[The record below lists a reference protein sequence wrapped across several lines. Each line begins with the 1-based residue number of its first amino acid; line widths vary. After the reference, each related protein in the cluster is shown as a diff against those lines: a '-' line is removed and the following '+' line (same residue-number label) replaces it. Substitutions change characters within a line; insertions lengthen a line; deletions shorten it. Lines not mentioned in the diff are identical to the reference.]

1 MSRFARRV
9 QQAVPYTPPSGD
21 GSSDP
26 TIGAGALTVGS
37 ASYSVPGGAI
47 FASPSGND
55 TTGNGTQGNPY
66 KTATKAI
73 SVLGAGGTVVLRAGV
88 YHEGGVGQ
96 AGISGVEI
104 FDNNSTLQN
113 YPGEAVWFDG
123 SSVYSSWTQEG
134 SNWSTPFTITM
145 DHSPTWTR
153 GADDSTVPYYGFIN
167 PSYPCASW
175 PEMVFVDGV
184 QLTQVSTLGAVTV
197 STFYVAGSLT
207 GGSGATKYDFN
218 PTKIY
223 IGINPA
229 GHEVRVSDLQ
239 TCMTAW
245 SGTSGVTIRGIGIR
259 RYATSMPMAAC
270 LKTSGSNATVE
281 NVWIEDI
288 ATSGINSTNPNN
300 TFRHVTSIRCGNRGF
315 AAYRSDDLT
324 LESVRAEYN
333 NYEHFNYAPECGGMK
348 VGACRRVT
356 IFNSVFSNNYA
367 KGLWFDVSVD
377 EPVVYNCNFIDNE
390 HYGIFYE
397 ISANGIGANL
407 LVKGSPNCGLIVNNT
422 DNMRLW
428 NNTVVDCGG
437 NAQESGVRPFAIYQD
452 NRRPFPAGA
461 IFGRDTRQGDSY
473 YTTTMTWVID
483 NIEIY
488 NNVVAQPRSG
498 TQGVF
503 CIDDT
508 ERSTGDAR
516 LLADYHA
523 SMNGNVFHWVTQPAY
538 PYILPPATLGGA
550 NPATYSSHTAFVSG
564 TGLDTNGSQI
574 VPTSPVDG
582 TNNVT
587 SSTLHANATGL
598 PSDIAALIGQ
608 PTGTKHAGCWR

>member
-1 MSRFARRV
+1 
-9 QQAVPYTPPSGD
+9 
-21 GSSDP
+21 
-26 TIGAGALTVGS
+26 
-37 ASYSVPGGAI
+37 
-47 FASPSGND
+47 
-55 TTGNGTQGNPY
+55 
-66 KTATKAI
+66 
-73 SVLGAGGTVVLRAGV
+73 
-88 YHEGGVGQ
+88 
-96 AGISGVEI
+96 
-104 FDNNSTLQN
+104 
-113 YPGEAVWFDG
+113 
-123 SSVYSSWTQEG
+123 
-134 SNWSTPFTITM
+134 
-145 DHSPTWTR
+145 
-153 GADDSTVPYYGFIN
+153 
-167 PSYPCASW
+167 
-175 PEMVFVDGV
+175 MVFVDGV
-184 QLTQVSTLGAVTV
+184 QLQQVDSLAAVTS
-197 STFYVAGSLT
+197 STFYVQGSLT
-207 GGSGATKYDFN
+207 GGTGSNKYDFN

-229 GHEVRVSDLQ
+229 GHTIHVSDLQ
-239 TCMTAW
+239 TALTAW
-245 SGTSGVTIRGIGIR
+245 SGTTGVTIRGIGVR

-270 LKTSGSNATVE
+270 VKMSGAGGLLE

-288 ATSGINSTNPNN
+288 ATVGAKANN
-300 TFRHVTSIRCGNRGF
+300 ANITFRNVTATRCGNQCLAG
-315 AAYRSDDLT
+315 YQSDNLVFDAVKVT
-324 LESVRAEYN
+324 YG
-333 NYEHFNYAPECGGMK
+333 NYEHFNYAPDCGGSK
-348 VGACRRVT
+348 FGACRKIT
-356 IFNSVFSNNYA
+356 IFNSLYANNYA
-367 KGLWFDVSVD
+367 KGVWFDVSVD
-377 EPVVYNCNFIDNE
+377 QPIVYNCNFIDNE

-407 LVKGSPNCGLIVNNT
+407 LIKGSPNCGLIVNNT

-437 NAQESGVRPFAIYQD
+437 NAQASGVRPFAIYQD
-452 NRRPFPAGA
+452 DRRPFPAGA
-461 IFGRDTRQGDSY
+461 VFGRDNRQGDSY

-508 ERSTGDAR
+508 ERNTGDAR
-516 LLADYHA
+516 LLSAYNA

-582 TNNVT
+582 TYNVT
-587 SSTLHANATGL
+587 SSTLHSNATGL

-608 PTGTKHAGCWR
+608 PAGTKHAGCWR